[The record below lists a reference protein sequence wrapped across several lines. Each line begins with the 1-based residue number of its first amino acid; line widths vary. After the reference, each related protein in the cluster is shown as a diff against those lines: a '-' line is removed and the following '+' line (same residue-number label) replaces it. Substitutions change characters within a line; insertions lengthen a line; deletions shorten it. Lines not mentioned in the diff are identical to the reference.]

1 MSVMR
6 ECFGEERVSEIVL
19 WSFSFCLF
27 HLVTAFFSFSLG
39 MYQELFFSASFLLN
53 YVLSFCLSVSFSIA
67 LHLHLSPCISIF
79 IFPTLFPYLTHTSN
93 VLLSLS
99 HVHISSL
106 SFSDTNFL
114 SLLFLQSQCTH
125 LSLSTLK
132 NLRMW
137 VCVFREDTECVY
149 LICK

>member
-1 MSVMR
+1 MVFLFLSLSLSS
-6 ECFGEERVSEIVL
+6 CI
-19 WSFSFCLF
+19 FSFPLGR
-27 HLVTAFFSFSLG
+27 HL
-39 MYQELFFSASFLLN
+39 YLFFSNSFLLN

-106 SFSDTNFL
+106 SLSFSDTNFL

-132 NLRMW
+132 NLRMCL
-137 VCVFREDTECVY
+137 CVFREDTECVY